1 MLTKVTQ
8 HIKKDEKKRN
18 IRKQLYF
25 IYMLSIFMPIS
36 IIGLF
41 LVINNYSLIYEQHKS
56 TLVSDN
62 LRVRSIIFEITTSI
76 TNISD
81 NISSDTDLYNLIRRQ
96 YLDFSDANLALENY
110 KELDNYYGRHTEIS
124 TITLYT
130 SNKTLHNN
138 GHIKVITEA
147 MKEESWY
154 QQTINNPNYFWSTL
168 SSMNNFKVPYSE
180 LQFAHK
186 IPIPNSKDIAILV
199 ITVSNN
205 YLKNRIDNNKLDV
218 DISANDGLIF
228 YSTWG
233 QSGKS
238 LNFPIDFSNSYY
250 SYSGYENYKGSKE
263 LIELSTFKP
272 IKSYDRL
279 NILSQD
285 KEAAS
290 DLQSVLLIALSIV
303 IISVLIPWFLIRTYT
318 KQFSNR
324 IETLRTEMHRVSG
337 GDYNI
342 IETFKGNDELK
353 ELFIDLKSM
362 IGSIKQR
369 DEAIFNA
376 QINEQKLINHQQQM
390 EMEIL
395 SSKINPHF
403 LYNTLET
410 IRMKA
415 FDVDDLEV
423 AEAVKLLGKYMR
435 HNLESTGESITL
447 EADINYIDIYQKIQ
461 SLRFNSRITTHIDVD
476 PTLPIKKIMI
486 LPLLIQPLI
495 ENAYVHG
502 HDQTISEGTIELII
516 RQTND
521 CLNVLVR
528 DNGVGLTS
536 ERLIEL
542 RNHINID
549 TKPATSSF
557 GLYNIH
563 QRIRIFYGNAYGL
576 TINGQI
582 GMGTEI
588 GFTIPLVYKEDSHV

>member
-1 MLTKVTQ
+1 MTLLDSKT
-8 HIKKDEKKRN
+8 EKKRN

-25 IYMLSIFMPIS
+25 IYILSIFVPIS
-36 IIGLF
+36 VIGIF
-41 LVINNYSLIYEQHKS
+41 LVVNNYSLIYDQHKA

-62 LRVRSIIFEITTSI
+62 LRVRSIIFEITTSL
-76 TNISD
+76 TNICD
-81 NISSDTDLYNLIRRQ
+81 NISSDQQLLNLIDND
-96 YLDFSDANLALENY
+96 YSSFEEANRALENY

-130 SNKTLHNN
+130 NNTTLHNN
-138 GHIKVITEA
+138 GHIKVITDSE
-147 MKEESWY
+147 KENVWY
-154 QQTINNPNYFWSTL
+154 QQTLTNPGYLWSTL
-168 SSMNNFKVPYSE
+168 TTTNNYKVPYSE

-186 IPIPNSKDIAILV
+186 IPIPNSKHIAVLV

-218 DISANDGLIF
+218 DISTNDGLIF
-228 YSTWG
+228 YSTWA

-238 LNFPIDFSNSYY
+238 IDFPIDFTQSYY
-250 SYSGYENYKGSKE
+250 SFSGYEEYKGQKE
-263 LIELSTFKP
+263 MLEFSTFKP
-272 IKSYDRL
+272 IKSNDKL

-285 KEAAS
+285 KKAAS
-290 DLQSVLLIALSIV
+290 ELQRVLIIAMSIV
-303 IISVLIPWFLIRTYT
+303 IISVLIPWLLIRTYT

-342 IETFKGNDELK
+342 IESFKGNDELK
-353 ELFIDLKSM
+353 ELFNDLKSM
-362 IGSIKQR
+362 IKSIKQR

-435 HNLESTGESITL
+435 HNLESTGERITL
-447 EADINYIDIYQKIQ
+447 DVDITFIDIYLKIQ
-461 SLRFNSRITTHIDVD
+461 SLRFNARINTEIFVAPD
-476 PTLPIKKIMI
+476 IKTNQILI

-495 ENAYVHG
+495 ENAYIHG
-502 HDQTISEGTIELII
+502 HDQTINNGLIRLEI
-516 RQTND
+516 YQED
-521 CLNVLVR
+521 SQLFVIVK
-528 DNGVGLTS
+528 DNGVGLTPQ
-536 ERLIEL
+536 RIAEL
-542 RNHINID
+542 RNHINVENKP
-549 TKPATSSF
+549 TKNSF

-563 QRIRIFYGNAYGL
+563 QRIRIFYGSAYGL
-576 TINGQI
+576 TINGQA
-582 GMGTEI
+582 GVGSEI
-588 GFTIPLVYKEDSHV
+588 GFTIPLQYKEGPNV

>member
-1 MLTKVTQ
+1 MMFNTNKHQ
-8 HIKKDEKKRN
+8 IKDEKKRN

-25 IYMLSIFMPIS
+25 IYMLSIFVPIS
-36 IIGLF
+36 VIGMF

-81 NISSDTDLYNLIRRQ
+81 NISSDTDLYNLVRRQ
-96 YLDFSDANLALENY
+96 YSDFFDAKLALENY
-110 KELDNYYGRHTEIS
+110 KELDNYFGRHTEIS

-130 SNKTLHNN
+130 SNDTLHNN
-138 GHIKVITEA
+138 GHIKVITDG
-147 MKEESWY
+147 MKEETWY
-154 QQTINNPNYFWSTL
+154 KQTINNPNYFWSTL
-168 SSMNNFKVPYSE
+168 TSTNNFKVPYSE

-218 DISANDGLIF
+218 DISTNDGLIF

-233 QSGKS
+233 QSGKA
-238 LNFPIDFSNSYY
+238 LDFPIDFSKSYY
-250 SYSGYENYKGSKE
+250 SFSGYETYKGTKE
-263 LIELSTFKP
+263 MLELSTFKP

-285 KEAAS
+285 KKAAS
-290 DLQSVLLIALSIV
+290 DLQRVLTIALSIV
-303 IISVLIPWFLIRTYT
+303 VISVLIPWLLIRTYT

-353 ELFIDLKSM
+353 ELFNDLKSM

-369 DEAIFNA
+369 DEAIFDA

-447 EADINYIDIYQKIQ
+447 EADINYIAIYLKIQ

-476 PTLPIKKIMI
+476 PEIPTKKIMI

-502 HDQTISEGTIELII
+502 HDQTINDGTIELII
-516 RQTND
+516 RQSENR
-521 CLNVLVR
+521 LNVLVK
-528 DNGVGLTS
+528 DNGVGLTPQ
-536 ERLIEL
+536 RLIEL

-582 GMGTEI
+582 GVGTEI
-588 GFTIPLVYKEDSHV
+588 GFTIPLVYNE